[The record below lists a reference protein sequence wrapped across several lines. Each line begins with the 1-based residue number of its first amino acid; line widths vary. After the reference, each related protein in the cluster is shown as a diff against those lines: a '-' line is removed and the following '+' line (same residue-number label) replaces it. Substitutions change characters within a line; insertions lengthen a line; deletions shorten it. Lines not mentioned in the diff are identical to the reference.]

1 MCEQRFCLKPISIFP
16 DCFSLSL
23 IFPSPSSLFVFLS
36 SQHSTLISRLE
47 LAIPSLLFSL
57 HSSLPSHSRLVTSV
71 RSAESDGRASQHNC
85 APQHGNGV
93 AEQLN
98 KSPPRLRVIRE
109 TNSGCSLLANKALR
123 KAWHPRTDGILPHTA
138 FYSILHHNRYRMAK
152 YECTCPRVLTRRP
165 SPHLR
170 EHAGGQGGR
179 WKDFLGGGVH
189 AACTESTIKIY

>member
-1 MCEQRFCLKPISIFP
+1 MRRVCANKDSLSLFETNLHVFL
-16 DCFSLSL
+16 LSL

-36 SQHSTLISRLE
+36 SRHSTLISRLE

-98 KSPPRLRVIRE
+98 KTPPRLRVIRE

-123 KAWHPRTDGILPHTA
+123 KAWHPRTDGILQHTA
-138 FYSILHHNRYRMAK
+138 FFIPYCITTGTAWPNINA
-152 YECTCPRVLTRRP
+152 PA
-165 SPHLR
+165 
-170 EHAGGQGGR
+170 HA
-179 WKDFLGGGVH
+179 
-189 AACTESTIKIY
+189 C